1 MEQLIME
8 QFGTLTI
15 SIWFTIPD
23 LNLPVM
29 GKGKSKDIL
38 VYRNVTEEE
47 AKEICKQFKIVNPY
61 PVYEAICQP
70 VSTIISM

>member
-1 MEQLIME
+1 ME

-15 SIWFTIPD
+15 CVWFTIPD

-38 VYRNVTEEE
+38 VYRNVTEKEGQ
-47 AKEICKQFKIVNPY
+47 EICKQFQMDNPY
-61 PVYEAICQP
+61 PVYEAIFQP